1 MAICEFNYYSNFLD
15 FVSEQL
21 MGKPCKI
28 NVDYLS
34 NETIESNVASLLTKM
49 QYQSDI
55 PRSTNL
61 LIDIITKELDLKLI
75 IDQPLPHNELGVCN
89 FKEKTINI
97 SPTLQ
102 YDSPRWRF
110 TLAHEIG
117 HYILHES
124 MCSQNMVNSIYDDE
138 ASLDTIISDNT
149 LLRLEIQ
156 ANKFAVYLLIPEK
169 LFIAHYALKH
179 KQLNIPRFPYLYLDN
194 QPCNIK
200 DCLRIFLHLGSLFN
214 VSNEMIKI
222 KLKDMGYLSINESIK
237 NMRDF
242 I

>member
-1 MAICEFNYYSNFLD
+1 
-15 FVSEQL
+15 
-21 MGKPCKI
+21 
-28 NVDYLS
+28 
-34 NETIESNVASLLTKM
+34 
-49 QYQSDI
+49 
-55 PRSTNL
+55 
-61 LIDIITKELDLKLI
+61 
-75 IDQPLPHNELGVCN
+75 
-89 FKEKTINI
+89 
-97 SPTLQ
+97 
-102 YDSPRWRF
+102 
-110 TLAHEIG
+110 
-117 HYILHES
+117 

-200 DCLRIFLHLGSLFN
+200 DCLRIFSHLGSLFN

-237 NMRDF
+237 ICETLFNKPPIVFCPF
-242 I
+242 IA